1 MSDWTWEYV
10 PDAANV
16 VGGLTQGQ
24 IDDVESLAFRLADAV
39 AVRRIGTPFDVEEAV
54 SNVKSYGEGPVMIW
68 FLEDYRDDTV
78 LVVRVQHLGMVDPA
92 D

>member
-1 MSDWTWEYV
+1 MT
-10 PDAANV
+10 
-16 VGGLTQGQ
+16 
-24 IDDVESLAFRLADAV
+24 
-39 AVRRIGTPFDVEEAV
+39 EAV

-78 LVVRVQHLGMVDPA
+78 LVVRVLHLGMPDSA